1 MGQKKKT
8 ENAAKTVGFIFVAIV
23 LSKIFGQAREMVIA
37 GLYGTGTAAAAYSAA
52 SRLPV
57 SFFDMILGSAVSSAF
72 IPVYN
77 GFAQKDGKERAFRFA
92 SSFLNILM
100 VVTVILSVLGVVFA
114 PQIISVFSPNLNAD
128 VKSLAI
134 ELLRIMFPM
143 IIFVALAYTLVG
155 LLQSMDE
162 FKVPAVMSLVS
173 SVTCIWYLVTLNK
186 KFGIYGLSVALLIG
200 WALQFLIQVYPAHK
214 RGFRYRPTAGFFDS
228 GLKEVLLL
236 ALPVLATSWV
246 QPINTTIN
254 IMLGSSL
261 DATGGTIAAINYAD
275 RLYVIGAS
283 VVAIS
288 ITNYIFPKLSQ
299 LHADRKE
306 EEWGSMLFTS
316 LKTVILCVTLIAVL
330 FMVESRELVRVI
342 YERGEFGEQ
351 SAKITST
358 ILACYSFGMV
368 GYAVQEVFNKSFF
381 SRQNKKTPMLIAV
394 GTILCNITLCIILSK
409 VAGVFGLSI
418 AVSISSIIFSVVSGF
433 VIAKHTKRGTFAGL
447 FRELIKVFVMAVV
460 TAAACY
466 FAKRVCYHF
475 LAASSL
481 LNSLIL
487 LAMPGIVGV
496 VVYIIMAFVMRVD
509 EVTYIKNWIQNR

>member
-1 MGQKKKT
+1 MKQKQKA
-8 ENAAKTVGFIFVAIV
+8 ENAAKTVGFIFFAIV

-77 GFAQKDGKERAFRFA
+77 NFARKDGKDRAFKFA
-92 SSFLNILM
+92 SSFLNILL
-100 VVTVILSVLGVVFA
+100 VVTIVLSVLGVIFA
-114 PQIISVFSPNLNAD
+114 PQIIAVFSPKLNAD
-128 VKSLAI
+128 VKALAV

-155 LLQSMDE
+155 LLQSMNE
-162 FKVPAVMSLVS
+162 FKIPAVMSLVS
-173 SVTCIWYLVTLNK
+173 SVTCILYLMTLNK
-186 KFGIYGLSVALLIG
+186 RFGIYGLSVALLLG
-200 WALQFLIQVYPAHK
+200 WVLQFLIQVYPAHK
-214 RGFRYRPTAGFFDS
+214 RGFRYRISSGFADS

-299 LHADRKE
+299 LHADSNEK
-306 EEWGSMLFTS
+306 EWGKVLFTS

-342 YERGEFGEQ
+342 YERGQFGDQ
-351 SAKITST
+351 SAKITAT
-358 ILACYSFGMV
+358 ILGCYSFGMV

-381 SRQNKKTPMLIAV
+381 SKQNKKTPMLIAV

-409 VAGVFGLSI
+409 IAGVFGLSI

-433 VIAKHTKRGTFAGL
+433 MIAKHAQKGTFAGL
-447 FRELIKVFVMAVV
+447 GSQLIKVLVMAVI
-460 TAAACY
+460 TAAAC
-466 FAKRVCYHF
+466 FGTKQLCYHF
-475 LAASSL
+475 FAPTSL
-481 LNSLIL
+481 VNSLIL
-487 LAMPGIVGV
+487 LAVPGIIGV
-496 VVYIIMAFVMRVD
+496 LVYVIMAFVMRI
-509 EVTYIKNWIQNR
+509 EEITYLKNWIKNR